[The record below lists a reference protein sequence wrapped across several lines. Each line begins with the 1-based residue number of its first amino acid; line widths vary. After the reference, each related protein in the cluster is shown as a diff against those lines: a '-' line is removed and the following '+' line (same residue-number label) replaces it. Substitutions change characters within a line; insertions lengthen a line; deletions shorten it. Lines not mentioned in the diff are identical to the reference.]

1 MADTILDRLEEYTQ
15 RDPLAP
21 ILFDEVYTKGITY
34 HQLDEMSGRVYAW
47 LKREGIG
54 REDRSLESR
63 CRLGPGRRH
72 LSGGQDPL
80 YPGGLRL

>member
-47 LKREGIG
+47 LKRELPII
-54 REDRSLESR
+54 SWMR
-63 CRLGPGRRH
+63 CPAGSMPG
-72 LSGGQDPL
+72 
-80 YPGGLRL
+80 